1 MSARE
6 TEPGAGCRR
15 EKATR
20 QVTGRIVLICFVAFF
35 AVVAGVNAV
44 MIRAA
49 VSTFSGIETENPYQA
64 GLAFER
70 EILAAEAQDA
80 LHWRVSGKVSVDA
93 GATVVEVIA
102 TDADGRPLAG
112 LQATGR
118 LIHPTDRRSDHEV
131 QLGEDAPGTFRGR
144 TEAVA
149 GQWSL
154 VIELSR
160 DGTRLFRSRNRVFM
174 R

>member
-70 EILAAEAQDA
+70 EILAEKT
-80 LHWRVSGKVSVDA
+80 LLTR
-93 GATVVEVIA
+93 
-102 TDADGRPLAG
+102 
-112 LQATGR
+112 
-118 LIHPTDRRSDHEV
+118 
-131 QLGEDAPGTFRGR
+131 
-144 TEAVA
+144 
-149 GQWSL
+149 
-154 VIELSR
+154 ELSDVFAAKQVRALMAVGGRCRPRLR
-160 DGTRLFRSRNRVFM
+160 DQ
-174 R
+174 